1 MSENKTIYAID
12 IIINTDTPKT
22 FDLNVRGMRGEL
34 RGVDIYK
41 RTNLQCDFTHV
52 IGDTTLFV
60 NVEDQINGLHNIRY
74 EITHKG
80 KALFNREI
88 VTDECVLFFAH
99 ATNDKIFEPRK
110 RKIIYES

>member
-1 MSENKTIYAID
+1 MSEHKTIYAID

-22 FDLNVRGMRGEL
+22 FDLNVRGIRGEL
-34 RGVDIYK
+34 RGVEIYK
-41 RTNLQCDFTHV
+41 QTNLQCDFTHV
-52 IGDTTLFV
+52 IGDTTLFI

-80 KALFNREI
+80 KVLFNRETI
-88 VTDECVLFFAH
+88 TGVCALYFVH
-99 ATNDKIFEPRK
+99 ATDNKIFEPRK